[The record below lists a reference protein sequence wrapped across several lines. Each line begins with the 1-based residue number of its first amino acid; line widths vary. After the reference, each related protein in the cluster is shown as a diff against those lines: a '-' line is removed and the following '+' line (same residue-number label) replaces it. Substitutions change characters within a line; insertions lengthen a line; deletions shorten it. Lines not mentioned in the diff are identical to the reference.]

1 MHQMDTLVIAFF
13 ALTDEPTPAAP
24 AVKIAG
30 QPGAQPAAAGT
41 LQPQPASN
49 GGGSTAQSTSTG
61 AGGFL
66 PFALLLAFGVMMVSM
81 LLTNRKEQKKR
92 TEMLSAIRKG
102 DKVQTQS
109 GIVGVITELGQ
120 DDVVLRVEE
129 GKIRVV
135 RSAIS
140 GVVRASAAPADAKPA
155 NA

>member
-1 MHQMDTLVIAFF
+1 
-13 ALTDEPTPAAP
+13 
-24 AVKIAG
+24 
-30 QPGAQPAAAGT
+30 
-41 LQPQPASN
+41 
-49 GGGSTAQSTSTG
+49 
-61 AGGFL
+61 
-66 PFALLLAFGVMMVSM
+66 MMVSM

-109 GIVGVITELGQ
+109 GIVGVIAELGQ

-140 GVVRASAAPADAKPA
+140 GVVRASAAPAEAKPA